1 MVRHLGTWRAVDQRP
16 TPAILSESPAN
27 QADTVAGVEQ
37 WPKFILNAIFLI
49 QSNYMYFTKHEL
61 QRHRR
66 SRRGITGGEMN

>member
-1 MVRHLGTWRAVDQRP
+1 M
-16 TPAILSESPAN
+16 N

-49 QSNYMYFTKHEL
+49 PSKYLYLTEHES